1 MKEILEQVKEKLE
14 NAYNHPD
21 SADLDACIR
30 QLQDARQQYGDKGTM
45 IEDAITA
52 IEQAKHSLPEHRHA
66 GTDSAAGAFGQAYN
80 ALEHAIESF
89 SGTENNDPF

>member
-1 MKEILEQVKEKLE
+1 MEQVKEKLE